1 MSPLKW
7 MLHRKTLTSMAVT
20 ACWLLWAWAAWQGQ
34 AQLMWISWALT
45 GVVAATAVWWLAR
58 VRRQRR
64 ADMVAGAVLAL
75 DDDAMPPATEVAER
89 LNEASVIWMSHLQN
103 AQQQMRQATDEL
115 LCGFADILAGLDTIV
130 KPAWV
135 GSSSGGDNQAEML
148 SHCEADLNLLLK
160 HFDSFVT
167 SREEILTAVQSLSSS
182 SAGLQDMAEE
192 VAKIARQTNLL
203 SINAA
208 IEAARAGESGK
219 GFAVVAAEVRR
230 LSGESGH
237 TGKRIGDQVND
248 LRQQMAFALSQAAQQ
263 AQSDGSVIDESG
275 ATIQR
280 VIQEVDATV
289 AALNQRASAL
299 SQSSES
305 VRIQVEQ
312 LMVAF
317 QFQDRVQQIVDQ
329 VNNSITAATQR
340 IEESIRS
347 GQPLDK
353 EEWSALLRKG
363 YSTSEQHA
371 VHGSGVAPPSAQA
384 SELTFF

>member
-1 MSPLKW
+1 MSPLNW
-7 MLHRKTLTSMAVT
+7 MLHRKTLTSAAVV
-20 ACWLLWAWAAWQGQ
+20 ACWL
-34 AQLMWISWALT
+34 SWALASWLGHAGLMWSSWAAT
-45 GVVAATAVWWLAR
+45 GLVAAWTSWWLAS
-58 VRRQRR
+58 VRRKRR
-64 ADMVAGAVLAL
+64 AALAAGAAVSL
-75 DDDAMPPATEVAER
+75 DDEPVTPASEVADR

-135 GSSSGGDNQAEML
+135 GSGSGGDNQAEVL
-148 SHCEADLNLLLK
+148 AHCEADLGLLLK

-167 SREEILTAVQSLSSS
+167 SREEILAAVQALSSS

-219 GFAVVAAEVRR
+219 GFAVVATEVRR

-237 TGKRIGDQVND
+237 TGKRIGDQVNE
-248 LRQQMAFALSQAAQQ
+248 LRKQMSSALSQAAQQ

-280 VIQEVDATV
+280 VIREVDATV
-289 AALNQRASAL
+289 AALNQRASSL
-299 SQSSES
+299 SESSES

-329 VNNSITAATQR
+329 VNQSITAATQR

-353 EEWSALLRKG
+353 EEWSALLRQG

-371 VHGSGVAPPSAQA
+371 VHGSASAAPSAKA